1 MHPFHRTELLVG
13 KKGFARLQRSSVLVV
28 GLGGV
33 GSFAAEAIARSG
45 VGRIGLCDFD
55 EVCVTN
61 LNRQLHAFRRTV
73 GMPKAEL
80 MEKRAAAINPKAE
93 VQAFNVFYNADSS
106 EEILAPGWD
115 WVIDAID
122 NVSAK
127 LHLLETCVKR
137 DIPVVSAMGAGSKL
151 DPTRIKISE
160 LAHTRNDPLAK
171 AIRKQLRRR
180 GVNEGV
186 IAVWSDEPTVEL
198 DADVTAAFR
207 CICPTRGNEF
217 HSCDHR
223 NVVQGTASFL
233 PGMFGLAA
241 AGAVVNGILGRD
253 MLSSRQHKRMAT
265 PRGERV
271 SAPAEAK

>member
-80 MEKRAAAINPKAE
+80 MATRASAINPKAE

-106 EEILAPGWD
+106 EEILGSGWD
-115 WVIDAID
+115 WVIDCID

-127 LHLLETCVKR
+127 LHLLETCVR
-137 DIPVVSAMGAGSKL
+137 QEIPVVSAMGAGSKL

-171 AIRKQLRRR
+171 TIRKQLRRR
-180 GVNEGV
+180 GVNDGI

-198 DADVTAAFR
+198 DADVSAAFR
-207 CICPTRGNEF
+207 CICPTRGNEL

-223 NVVQGTASFL
+223 NVIQGTASFL

-241 AGAVVNGILGRD
+241 AGAVVNGILGRE
-253 MLSSRQHKRMAT
+253 MLSARQHKRMAT

-271 SAPAEAK
+271 VTQAEAK